1 MAAYVVTA
9 RIEPVRPHAARA
21 PGATAATWSRP
32 WAASFSDDRL
42 VDTTPPGQRELELR
56 WEAIR
61 ERWSQL
67 TFFLFD
73 PESWR

>member
-1 MAAYVVTA
+1 MAAYVASA
-9 RIEPVRPHAARA
+9 RIRPPRPHF
-21 PGATAATWSRP
+21 
-32 WAASFSDDRL
+32 ASASDVLPRSGYGEACDDERL
-42 VDTTPPGQRELELR
+42 VDTTPPGQRDLELR

-73 PESWR
+73 AESWRT